1 MTRRY
6 KHVTDTMHVTD
17 AALLS
22 ALLTLLGFE
31 SCIMASLHGETH
43 VIGQSEARD
52 AKNSR
57 FDWQLAREQLRDY
70 PDLQLKFDAVHA
82 LYRAQHRE

>member
-17 AALLS
+17 ATLLS

-31 SCIMASLHGETH
+31 RCIMTALQG
-43 VIGQSEARD
+43 EARD
-52 AKNSR
+52 EKNSH
-57 FDWQLAREQLRDY
+57 FDWQLARDQLREY
-70 PDLQLKFDAVHA
+70 PELQQKFDAVHA